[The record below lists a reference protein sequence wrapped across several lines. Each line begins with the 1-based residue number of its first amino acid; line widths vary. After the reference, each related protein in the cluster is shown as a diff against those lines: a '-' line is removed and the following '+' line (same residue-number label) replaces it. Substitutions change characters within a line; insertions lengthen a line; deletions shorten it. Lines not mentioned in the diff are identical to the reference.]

1 MRVLLL
7 RDSRIKHS
15 AGEII
20 DVSPAEARFLLSVGS
35 AVELHDEVQ
44 IETPEDIQVV
54 EIPETVQE
62 VETPETVLKV
72 EIPEK
77 KKTSTRKTKK

>member
-7 RDSRIKHS
+7 RDSRIKHL
-15 AGEII
+15 AGETI

-44 IETPEDIQVV
+44 IETPEAKA
-54 EIPETVQE
+54 EE
-62 VETPETVLKV
+62 V

-77 KKTSTRKTKK
+77 KKTTTRKTKK

>member
-15 AGEII
+15 AGEIV

-44 IETPEDIQVV
+44 IETPEAKA
-54 EIPETVQE
+54 EE
-62 VETPETVLKV
+62 V

-77 KKTSTRKTKK
+77 KKTTTRKTKK

>member
-44 IETPEDIQVV
+44 KVETPED
-54 EIPETVQE
+54 VQ
-62 VETPETVLKV
+62 TV

>member
-20 DVSPAEARFLLSVGS
+20 DVSPAEASFLLSVGS
-35 AVELHDEVQ
+35 AVGLHDEVQ
-44 IETPEDIQVV
+44 K
-54 EIPETVQE
+54 
-62 VETPETVLKV
+62 VETPEEAV

-77 KKTSTRKTKK
+77 KKTTTRKTKK

>member
-7 RDSRIKHS
+7 RDSRIKHL

-35 AVELHDEVQ
+35 AVGLHDEVQ
-44 IETPEDIQVV
+44 K
-54 EIPETVQE
+54 
-62 VETPETVLKV
+62 VETPEASAEAV

-77 KKTSTRKTKK
+77 KKTTTRKTKK

>member
-15 AGEII
+15 AGEIV
-20 DVSPAEARFLLSVGS
+20 DVSPAETRFLLSVGS

-44 IETPEDIQVV
+44 IETPEAKA
-54 EIPETVQE
+54 EE
-62 VETPETVLKV
+62 V

-77 KKTSTRKTKK
+77 KKTTTRKTKK

>member
-7 RDSRIKHS
+7 RDSRIKKS
-15 AGEII
+15 AGEIV

-44 IETPEDIQVV
+44 IETPEAKA
-54 EIPETVQE
+54 EE
-62 VETPETVLKV
+62 V

-77 KKTSTRKTKK
+77 KKTTTRKTKK